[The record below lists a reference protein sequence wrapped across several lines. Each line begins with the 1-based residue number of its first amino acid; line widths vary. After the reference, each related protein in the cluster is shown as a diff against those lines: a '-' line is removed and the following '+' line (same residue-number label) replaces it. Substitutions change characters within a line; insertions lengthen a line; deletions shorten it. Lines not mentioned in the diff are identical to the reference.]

1 MIKKIFSFVR
11 KSQRSS
17 KDKITYII
25 PRSVICDTERVLSEY
40 AKIKPSNEGFVYWGG
55 IIDGTIISISLVIA
69 PETESSYGRVSTSN
83 RSNFDVVKTLSA
95 NKVIE
100 IAQVHSHPSDLVDHS
115 EGDDEWASFK
125 IEGLVSIVVPQY
137 CKKGMLPLTD
147 CGIHIYTNGDFIRLS
162 KKYVTEHFKIIN
174 DSKSGFIDLRRTFHV
189 R

>member
-1 MIKKIFSFVR
+1 MIKKFSFVR
-11 KSQRSS
+11 KEQQSP

-25 PRSVICDTERVLSEY
+25 PQSVIRNTENVLLEY
-40 AKIKPSNEGFVYWGG
+40 AKMKPSNEGFVYWGG
-55 IIDGTIISISLVIA
+55 VVDGTVISISLVIA

-83 RSNFDVVKTLSA
+83 RSNFDVVRALSA

-100 IAQVHSHPSDLVDHS
+100 IAQVHSHPSDWVDHS

-137 CKKGMLPLTD
+137 CKKGMLPLTS
-147 CGIHIYTNGDFIRLS
+147 CGIHRYTNSDFIRLS

-174 DSKSGFIDLRRTFHV
+174 GSNSDFVDLRGQFHV